1 MKKFYRLKWF
11 LEREGDLKRRLF
23 SSREVAERNYNKVKS
38 ALYMGC
44 WISLDEFVEENEEE
58 GFIDE
63 YNQLHFVEL

>member
-1 MKKFYRLKWF
+1 MKKFYRLEWF

-23 SSREVAERNYNKVKS
+23 SNREVAERNYSKVKS
-38 ALYMGC
+38 ALYEGC

-58 GFIDE
+58 GFSDM